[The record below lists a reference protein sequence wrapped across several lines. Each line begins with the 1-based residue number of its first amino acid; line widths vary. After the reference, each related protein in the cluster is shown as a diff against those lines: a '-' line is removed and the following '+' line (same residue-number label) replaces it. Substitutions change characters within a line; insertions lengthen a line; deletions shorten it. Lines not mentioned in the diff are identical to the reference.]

1 LAAYQKAQG
10 AVDKELD
17 KQKNKELDKM
27 QQELM
32 ARKQRRRA
40 QAELKRK
47 EEFKEID
54 S

>member
-40 QAELKRK
+40 
-47 EEFKEID
+47 
-54 S
+54 